1 MSKPRTFQELATN
14 AYDMEMMIANR
25 HSKPSSLYEFKK
37 NKGDSKKS
45 SKLPKA
51 SMKETMTISTE
62 EPVRISGKSRPEG
75 KKTSFSKETTKRRPT
90 LKELQEKK
98 YPFSDSD
105 LSGML
110 DDLLENEII
119 ELSEPKQLEEAGRT
133 NDPKYYHYNGASS
146 HILETCITLKERIMQ
161 LDKDERIIMDLDETI
176 EANCI
181 GTQLESSLL

>member
-37 NKGDSKKS
+37 DKGDSKKS

-75 KKTSFSKETTKRRPT
+75 KKTSFSKETTKRSPT

-98 YPFSDSD
+98 YPFPDSD
-105 LSGML
+105 LLGML
-110 DDLLENEII
+110 DDLFENKII
-119 ELSEPKQLEEAGRT
+119 ELPEPKRPEEVGRT
-133 NDPKYYHYNGASS
+133 YNPKCCRYHRVIS
-146 HILETCITLKERIMQ
+146 HPLK
-161 LDKDERIIMDLDETI
+161 K
-176 EANCI
+176 A
-181 GTQLESSLL
+181 LL